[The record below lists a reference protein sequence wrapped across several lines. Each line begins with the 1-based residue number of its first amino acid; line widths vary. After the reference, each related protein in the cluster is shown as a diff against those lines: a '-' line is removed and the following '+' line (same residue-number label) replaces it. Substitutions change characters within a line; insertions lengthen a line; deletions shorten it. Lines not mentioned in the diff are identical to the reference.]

1 MKTAVMYQSL
11 RGGTR
16 RAANAIANSFQSSGA
31 TVGTYPVTNIDAQFV
46 LDADLLVIGTWTDG
60 LFGIGAKPAQI
71 GKLNALPD
79 MSQRKASLFVT
90 YEISPTKSLQQFEE
104 WAQERGI
111 DLVHQQ
117 GFKVRGPFSKDI
129 SDEVADLTQKSM
141 EAIAPTDVG
150 LG

>member
-1 MKTAVMYQSL
+1 MKIAVMYQSL

-60 LFGIGAKPAQI
+60 LFGIGANRAQI

-111 DLVHQQ
+111 DCVHQQ
-117 GFKVRGPFSKDI
+117 GFKLRGPFSKAI
-129 SDEVADLTQKSM
+129 SDVEEDFR
-141 EAIAPTDVG
+141 E
-150 LG
+150 